1 MSELGSLADVQLSE
15 ILRVF
20 CGGRKTGVLTVQKD
34 SRQGR
39 IVIQKGTII
48 HAITGR
54 LYGREAVL
62 DLCGWKDGHVGF
74 VAEEQNLTPN
84 VSQPTDALL
93 EEGQRLGESFH
104 RMQEVLGSD
113 RLVFQW
119 SAGPADED
127 ARTPLGAV
135 AWRVLRAVDGIR
147 EVRDVV
153 EAARVPRAETQRILF
168 EFIEAGFLERAEI
181 PKALRVQAQGRFGK
195 EGAEV
200 DERLLLDWKKNLR
213 FGHGVFRVEVRSSG
227 GAHVALAVSF
237 RGGLGRDV
245 ALPRAAIAELS
256 VQEGDEV
263 FVRPVA

>member
-1 MSELGSLADVQLSE
+1 MSELGSLADVKLSE
-15 ILRVF
+15 VLRVF
-20 CGGRKTGVLTVQKD
+20 CGGKKTGVLTVQNG

-39 IVIQKGTII
+39 ITIQKGVIV

-54 LYGREAVL
+54 LHGREAVL
-62 DLCGWKDGHVGF
+62 DLFGWRDGHIGF
-74 VAEEQNLTPN
+74 LAEEQNLTPN
-84 VSQPTDALL
+84 VSQATEALL

-104 RMQEVLGSD
+104 RMQEVLSSD

-119 SAGPADED
+119 GAGPPAED

-147 EVRDVV
+147 EVREVV
-153 EAARVPRAETQRILF
+153 EASRVPRAEALRILF
-168 EFIEAGFLERAEI
+168 EYIEAGYVERAEI

-213 FGHGVFRVEVRSSG
+213 FGHGVFRVDVRSSG
-227 GAHVALAVSF
+227 GAHVGLAVGF
-237 RGGLGRDV
+237 RAGLGRDV
-245 ALPRAAIAELS
+245 ALPRAVLSELA

-263 FVRPVA
+263 FVRPVG